1 MGSAKLTPWTLEGQ
15 TQPVQE
21 ADGQCLLSGS
31 SEGQRSPGRLGILQ
45 GNVKWMGTGHPH
57 VSIDALAEKT
67 RLSEQRALTGTQAEE
82 REFMAFVRSRRKPE
96 GCKDV

>member
-31 SEGQRSPGRLGILQ
+31 SEGQRSPERLGILQ

-57 VSIDALAEKT
+57 VSIVALAEKKA
-67 RLSEQRALTGTQAEE
+67 RLSEQRL
-82 REFMAFVRSRRKPE
+82 
-96 GCKDV
+96 DV